1 MKKQFLIIS
10 YAVMAMAGCQAG
22 DPSKAQ
28 SGTTVQKTA
37 AAAAVPEIT
46 VIHLSKEDFKQKI
59 FNYEINKDWLYTG
72 NKPAIIDFYAD
83 WCAPCRQL
91 SPVIE
96 ELANEYKGQIIVYKV
111 DTEKERELAQKL
123 GVQALPTVLL
133 VPMTGHP
140 QVIMG
145 YMPKGDLVKAIQDV
159 LL

>member
-1 MKKQFLIIS
+1 MKRHILIVS
-10 YAVMAMAGCQAG
+10 FAVIAMAGCHAG

-37 AAAAVPEIT
+37 AAEPEIT
-46 VIHLSKEDFKQKI
+46 IIHLSKEDFKQKV
-59 FNYEINKDWLYTG
+59 FNYETG
-72 NKPAIIDFYAD
+72 KEWIYSGSKPAIIDFYAD

-96 ELANEYKGQIIVYKV
+96 ELAKEYKGQIIVYKV
-111 DTEKERELAQKL
+111 DTEKERELAQNL

-145 YMPKGDLVKAIQDV
+145 FMPKSDLVKAIQDV

>member
-10 YAVMAMAGCQAG
+10 IAVLAMAGCQAG

-28 SGTTVQKTA
+28 SGKTIQKTTA
-37 AAAAVPEIT
+37 AAPEIN
-46 VIHLSKEDFKQKI
+46 VIHLSKEEFKEKI
-59 FNYEINKDWLYTG
+59 FNYEINKEWLYAG
-72 NKPAIIDFYAD
+72 NKPAIVDFYAD

-123 GVQALPTVLL
+123 GVQALPTILL

-145 YMPKGDLVKAIQDV
+145 YMPRKDLAKAIQDV